1 MFPLLR
7 REFVETRGW
16 ITEAE
21 LTDYYAVGQCTP
33 GIIAVN
39 VATFV
44 GNKRKGAAGGVI
56 AALGFITAPIIALTV
71 ITAFLRSFADYPI
84 VKDAFAG
91 IRVCVCVLIVNAVRR
106 LWKNSVIDAP
116 TFALFAAVFAL
127 SVASPYLPVRVGP
140 AAIVAASL
148 CFGILWN
155 RGKRAK

>member
-1 MFPLLR
+1 M
-7 REFVETRGW
+7 
-16 ITEAE
+16 
-21 LTDYYAVGQCTP
+21 C
-33 GIIAVN
+33 
-39 VATFV
+39 
-44 GNKRKGAAGGVI
+44 AAGGVI
-56 AALGFITAPIIALTV
+56 ATLGFITAPIIVLTV

-116 TFALFAAVFAL
+116 TFALFAVVFAL